1 MFTKLGLSLRAARS
15 KWISVTCALF
25 GLMFVLT
32 TLYISPVDKYT
43 QNLDRASSSSPST
56 STTASANEPMRACFV
71 VLVRNSEL
79 QGIKNTVMQI
89 EARFNKRFQYPY
101 VFLND
106 DYFTDQFVQEISS
119 LTTAQV
125 NFGKVD
131 QQMWG
136 YPSYINQTHAALQ
149 RADLAAK
156 GIPYADSESYR
167 HMCRFQSGF
176 FFRHPLLDPYDYYW
190 RIEPDVDYHCDI
202 DYDVFRYMKENGKKY
217 GFNIAFREYMATVP
231 SLWQTVLDFKKNHP
245 EVVKQLPQVKDSLWN
260 FVAGDNGEAYNSCHF
275 WTNFEIASLD
285 LWRSNEYLK
294 FFNYLDRSGGFFYER
309 WGDAPVHSIA
319 AAMMLKKDKFHFFN
333 DIGYR
338 HTAYTH
344 CPTEEVFRSKCSCNP
359 DDNFDYNPG
368 LSCYTTF
375 KNALSS

>member
-1 MFTKLGLSLRAARS
+1 MFTKLGLALRPARL
-15 KWISVTCALF
+15 KWISMTCVLF

-32 TLYISPVDKYT
+32 TLYISPVDKYM

-56 STTASANEPMRACFV
+56 STTASTNEPMRACFV

-79 QGIKNTVMQI
+79 QGIKNTVIQI
-89 EARFNKRFQYPY
+89 EAQFNKRFQYPY

-202 DYDVFRYMKENGKKY
+202 DYDVFRYMKDNGKKY

-260 FVAGDNGEAYNSCHF
+260 FVAGNNGEAYNSCHF

-309 WGDAPVHSIA
+309 
-319 AAMMLKKDKFHFFN
+319 
-333 DIGYR
+333 
-338 HTAYTH
+338 
-344 CPTEEVFRSKCSCNP
+344 
-359 DDNFDYNPG
+359 
-368 LSCYTTF
+368 
-375 KNALSS
+375 